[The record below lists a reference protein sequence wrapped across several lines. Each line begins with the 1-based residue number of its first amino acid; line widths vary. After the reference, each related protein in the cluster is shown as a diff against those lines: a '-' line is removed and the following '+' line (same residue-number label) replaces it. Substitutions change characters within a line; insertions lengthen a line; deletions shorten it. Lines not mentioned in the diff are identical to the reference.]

1 MRRIHWL
8 LVLPLFAGSC
18 TLPPETIPV
27 QPLPQNGQADYAG
40 VVTRARLQAGT
51 ATEAFY
57 VDKWSALEDAA
68 KALKESAALL
78 AKSTDV
84 PAKQKDKLAANAA
97 ELAKEADQLREAA
110 KAQDVQRSNETLQ
123 RIHLKVRELRPEAQ

>member
-1 MRRIHWL
+1 MRRVHWL
-8 LVLPLFAGSC
+8 LLVPLFAGSC

-27 QPLPQNGQADYAG
+27 QPLPQNGQADYAS

-57 VDKWSALEDAA
+57 LDKWPLLEDAA
-68 KALKESAALL
+68 KALKDSAGLL

-84 PAKQKDKLAANAA
+84 PAKQKDKLATNAE
-97 ELAKEADQLREAA
+97 ELGKEADQLREAA
-110 KAQDVQRSNETLQ
+110 KAQDVKRTNEILQ
-123 RIHLKVRELRPEAQ
+123 RIHLKVRELRPEM